1 MRVRGGKAP
10 RRSKNRVF
18 KEAKGFWG
26 GRRKLWKTVMQVVR
40 RSHQWA
46 FRGRKMRKR
55 DMRALWIVRI
65 NAALHQRGLNY
76 SQFMGKLAKANIALD
91 RKSLAEIAYHDPA
104 GFDKI
109 VATVQSVK

>member
-10 RRSKNRVF
+10 RKSKNRVY

-26 GRRKLWKTVMQVVR
+26 GRGRLWKTVMQVVR
-40 RSHQWA
+40 RSHQFA
-46 FRGRKMRKR
+46 FKGRKMRKR

-76 SQFMGKLAKANIALD
+76 SQFMGKLAKSGVALD
-91 RKSLAEIAYHDPA
+91 RKSLAHVAYHDA
-104 GFDKI
+104 AAFDKI
-109 VATVQSVK
+109 VAQVTGK

>member
-10 RRSKNRVF
+10 RRAKNRLF

-26 GRRKLWKTVMQVVR
+26 GRSRLWKTVMQVVR
-40 RSHQWA
+40 RSHAEA
-46 FRGRKMRKR
+46 FKGRRHRKR

-65 NAALHQRGLNY
+65 NAALRQRGLNY

-91 RKSLAEIAYHDPA
+91 RKSLADIAYHDPA

-109 VATVQSVK
+109 VAQVSGK

>member
-46 FRGRKMRKR
+46 FYGRKDKKR
-55 DMRALWIVRI
+55 DFRALWITRI
-65 NAALHQRGLNY
+65 NAALRNRGLNY

-91 RKSLAEIAYHDPA
+91 RKSLADIAYHDPA

-109 VATVQSVK
+109 VAQVSGK

>member
-1 MRVRGGKAP
+1 MRVRGGHAP
-10 RRSKNRVF
+10 RKSKNRVF

-55 DMRALWIVRI
+55 DMRALWIVRL
-65 NAALHQRGLNY
+65 NGALRQRGMNY
-76 SQFMGKLAKANIALD
+76 SQFMGKLAKANIQLD
-91 RKSLAEIAYHDPA
+91 RKSLANIAYTDPA

-109 VATVQSVK
+109 VELVNKA